1 MATKEDI
8 KITVEF
14 VEEKDVPPDVLA
26 RIQTAT
32 AQFEQFAYRTLDEM
46 WRKRRAETPNLF
58 DAVELKKLDGVFAK

>member
-26 RIQTAT
+26 RIQTTT
-32 AQFEQFAYRTLDEM
+32 AQFEQFVYRTLDEM
-46 WRKRRAETPNLF
+46 WRKRRAEIIAENR
-58 DAVELKKLDGVFAK
+58 AKLEARA